1 MTVRCRL
8 YSPRHELLSRLTRTQ
23 VFRYTYEVV
32 SAQLACTASSARG
45 DVEILKDLRVNERIR
60 AREVR
65 LIDENGAQIGIVSF
79 REALE
84 TARDRGLDLI
94 EVSPTANP
102 PVCRIMDYGKY
113 KYELGKREREAQR
126 KQRMTEIK
134 GIRMRPGTDEHDFQ
148 FKLRNALK
156 FLKEGHKVKVTVIF
170 RSREFTHPEFARDAL
185 GRIADAAK
193 EQNLGTVEKPAS
205 MEGRTM
211 TMILAPIAEK

>member
-1 MTVRCRL
+1 
-8 YSPRHELLSRLTRTQ
+8 LTRGK

-32 SAQLACTASSARG
+32 LAQLLAPTANSARG
-45 DVEILKDLRVNERIR
+45 DGAILKDLRVNERIR

-65 LIDENGAQIGIVSF
+65 LIDENGAQVGIVTF
-79 REALE
+79 REAYE
-84 TARDRGLDLI
+84 NARDRGLDLI

-113 KYELGKREREAQR
+113 KYELGKRERETQK

-134 GIRMRPGTDEHDFQ
+134 GIRMRPGIDEHDFQ

-156 FLKEGHKVKVTVIF
+156 FLKANHKVKVTVIF
-170 RSREFTHPEFARDAL
+170 RSREFTHPEFARESLSRMAEVV
-185 GRIADAAK
+185 K
-193 EQNLGTVEKPAS
+193 EQNLGTVEKSAS

-211 TMILAPIAEK
+211 TMILAPIVEKT